1 MFYSLT
7 GTIVMTDQSSVAIS
21 CGGVAFLCQ
30 TSANTL
36 RKTGNPGDEVTL
48 FTYLS
53 VREDALELF
62 GFLTQDELESFKLLI
77 SVNGVGP
84 KMALAV
90 LSEFT
95 PEKLA
100 FAVATGDSKAVTAAK
115 GVGPK
120 VALRIVNELKG
131 KFNLD
136 EEQLTEGGAQM
147 FTSPPASSNTGEALS
162 ALEFLGYSKQE
173 AQRALAGIDQTLS
186 VEDMIKAAL
195 ARML

>member
-1 MFYSLT
+1 
-7 GTIVMTDQSSVAIS
+7 MTDQSSVAIS
-21 CGGVAFLCQ
+21 CGGVGFLCQ

-36 RKTGNPGDEVTL
+36 RKIGQPGNEATL

-53 VREDALELF
+53 VREDALDLF
-62 GFLTQDELESFKLLI
+62 GFYTADELDSFRLLI

-84 KMALAV
+84 KMALAI

-120 VALRIVNELKG
+120 VALRIINELKG

-147 FTSPPASSNTGEALS
+147 FTSPPAASNTGEALS
-162 ALEFLGYSKQE
+162 ALEFLGYTRQE
-173 AQRALAGIDQTLS
+173 AQRALSGVDASLS
-186 VEDMIKAAL
+186 VEEMIKAAL

>member
-1 MFYSLT
+1 
-7 GTIVMTDQSSVAIS
+7 MTDRSSVAIS
-21 CGGVAFLCQ
+21 CGGVGFLCQ

-36 RKTGNPGDEVTL
+36 RKLGSVGDEAL
-48 FTYLS
+48 LYTYLS

-62 GFLTQDELESFKLLI
+62 VFVSEDELSSFKLLI

-84 KMALAV
+84 KMALAI

-100 FAVATGDSKAVTAAK
+100 FAVSVGDAKAITAAK

-120 VALRIVNELKG
+120 VAARIVNELKG

-136 EEQLTEGGAQM
+136 DDKITEGGAQL
-147 FTSPPASSNTGEALS
+147 FTEAPAASSASEAVS
-162 ALEFLGYSKQE
+162 ALEFLGYSRAD
-173 AQRALAGIDQTLS
+173 AQRALSGVDPALS
-186 VEDMIKAAL
+186 VEDMIKVGL
-195 ARML
+195 SKLGMV